1 MTRQNHYTTVPLSV
15 VAATSLLHTPKQLT
29 AGRCCTKLVII
40 ETHDPAMTNHFMND
54 MTDSIQVPSTFQH
67 SLEVLAHIAEGCVS
81 AHCPSECKCMT
92 FSRLVSAG
100 LHSNV
105 RIVDQQPVCEFL
117 QVASEITGAMKATM
131 KHCQL
136 EEANPALTTWI
147 NMVPQGVLAAPSS
160 HMRCVNLM
168 CDENTSGPVRTQA
181 IIEASPQVVT
191 ALAREPSGAPS
202 A

>member
-1 MTRQNHYTTVPLSV
+1 
-15 VAATSLLHTPKQLT
+15 
-29 AGRCCTKLVII
+29 
-40 ETHDPAMTNHFMND
+40 
-54 MTDSIQVPSTFQH
+54 
-67 SLEVLAHIAEGCVS
+67 
-81 AHCPSECKCMT
+81 MT